1 MELNLKR
8 EDWNIMRAHVEVQ
21 APLEACGLL
30 AGKNNRVG
38 KVLLIENQAKSPVRF
53 RMNPK
58 EQLEAFN
65 WIGSN
70 QLDLIGIF
78 HSHPAGP
85 ETVSA
90 TDIEEAAYAVSQIVW
105 SRLKGDWIARGFWI
119 EDKQVSEVALKVI
132 DEEQP

>member
-8 EDWNIMRAHVEVQ
+8 KDWEIMRAHVHIQ

-30 AGKNNRVG
+30 AGKNSWVE
-38 KVLLIENQAKSPVRF
+38 KILLIENQAKSHIKF
-53 RMNPK
+53 RMNSK

-65 WIGSN
+65 WIDSN
-70 QLDLIGIF
+70 GLDLIGIF

-90 TDIEEAAYAVSQIVW
+90 TDIEEAAYPVMQIIW
-105 SRLKGDWIARGFWI
+105 SRPKGDWIARGFWI
-119 EDKQVSEVALKVI
+119 ENKQAAEVALKIV
-132 DEEQP
+132 ENEQP